1 MFHKILVAIDRSE
14 TSTQVFDEA
23 IALAQADGA
32 DLMLLHVLS
41 AEEEG
46 SPDIYLMPSVEYY
59 PALRANS
66 WEFYQKQWQ
75 AFENQGLDLL
85 RSHTEA
91 ATAAG
96 VRTEFT
102 QVSGSPGRT
111 ICDLARNWSADLIVM
126 GRRGRSG
133 LSELILGSV
142 SNYVLHHAPCS
153 VLIVQRPV
161 NPSTQPAMS
170 QLSGVGSELK

>member
-1 MFHKILVAIDRSE
+1 MFHKIIVAIDRSE
-14 TSTQVFDEA
+14 ASTQVFDEA
-23 IALAQADGA
+23 LALAQADGA

-46 SPDIYLMPSVEYY
+46 SPDIYLMPSVESY

-75 AFENQGLDLL
+75 AFENQGLELL
-85 RSHTEA
+85 RSHTDA

-111 ICDLARNWSADLIVM
+111 ICNFARTWSADLIVM

-133 LSELILGSV
+133 FSELILGSV

-153 VLIVQRPV
+153 VLIVQHPVRP
-161 NPSTQPAMS
+161 NTQSTTI
-170 QLSGVGSELK
+170 QLSEVGCELK